1 MTTGK
6 PDCLI
11 LIAEDNAA
19 DLALVREALKEHH
32 VECSLHVSNDG
43 AKAIAFLNDLD
54 ADPKG
59 PRLDLV
65 LLDMHL
71 PKRDGEDV
79 LKALRSTDRY
89 GQTPVIVMTAS
100 DSPEDQQTAEK
111 NAALSYFRK
120 PSNLSEFMQLGA
132 LVRSV
137 LSPGIGQAG
146 SGTGAKKNAGGRK

>member
-1 MTTGK
+1 MTET

-11 LIAEDNAA
+11 LVAEDNPA
-19 DLALVREALKEHH
+19 DVTLVREALKRHD
-32 VECSLHVSNDG
+32 VDCTLHVSNDG
-43 AKAIAFLNDLD
+43 AKAIAFLNALD
-54 ADPKG
+54 RDPKL

-71 PKRDGEDV
+71 PKLDGEDI
-79 LKALRSTDRY
+79 LKRLRSTEHY

-100 DSPEDQQTAEK
+100 DAPDDREKAEK

-120 PSNLSEFMQLGA
+120 PTSLAEYMKLGA

-137 LSPGIGQAG
+137 LDPGCGSPKRGSRAMKNTEAG
-146 SGTGAKKNAGGRK
+146 K

>member
-1 MTTGK
+1 MAET

-11 LIAEDNAA
+11 LIAEDSTA
-19 DLALVREALKEHH
+19 DLVLVREALREHH
-32 VECSLHVSNDG
+32 VDCSLHVSNDG
-43 AKAIAFLNDLD
+43 AKAIAFLSALD
-54 ADPKG
+54 ADPQA

-79 LKALRSTDRY
+79 LKTLRSTDRY

-100 DSPEDQQTAEK
+100 DAPEDQQRAQK

-120 PSNLSEFMQLGA
+120 PSSLSEFMQLGA

-137 LSPGIGQAG
+137 LSASLGHPE
-146 SGTGAKKNAGGRK
+146 SGVAAKKNAGGRK

>member
-1 MTTGK
+1 MTTGT

-19 DLALVREALKEHH
+19 DLALVREALKEHQ

-43 AKAIAFLNDLD
+43 AKAIAFLHALD
-54 ADPKG
+54 VDPKA
-59 PRLDLV
+59 PQLDLV

-79 LKALRSTDRY
+79 LKTLRSTDRY

-100 DSPEDQQTAEK
+100 DSPEAQQTAEK
-111 NAALSYFRK
+111 NAALYYFRK
-120 PSNLSEFMQLGA
+120 PSSLSEFMQLGA

-137 LSPGIGQAG
+137 LSPSIGQAE